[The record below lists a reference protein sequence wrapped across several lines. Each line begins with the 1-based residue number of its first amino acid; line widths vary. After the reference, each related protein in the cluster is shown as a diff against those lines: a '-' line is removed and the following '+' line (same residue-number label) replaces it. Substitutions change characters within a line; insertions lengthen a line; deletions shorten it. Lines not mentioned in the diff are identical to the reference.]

1 MFNKLADIRTK
12 LCDVL
17 SMLRKLVCI
26 GEVSIVDAQLRRV
39 KVTFPGLR
47 YPESDWLP
55 VLGMRSKNV
64 SISCNLEVGEQV
76 LCLFIPSGSMMSG
89 YVLGS
94 MANKSAKPYIANVDK
109 FGVQFKDGTL
119 LEYDQ
124 STQTGVLKIGG
135 GTPAITVN
143 SERVQIDSEV
153 IINGPT
159 TINDVTVVNASTLI
173 NDTLDVAGATTL
185 ADNLVVMQ
193 TVQGMMTASFTG
205 LVSAGGFGGP
215 TAGSAAVMSGGA
227 QMLGTVTIDGVEVA
241 VISHNHTDAEKRPTS
256 SAIQ

>member
-1 MFNKLADIRTK
+1 MFNKLAEIKNK
-12 LCDVL
+12 LSDVL

-39 KVTFPGLR
+39 RVTFPGLP

-55 VLGMRSKNV
+55 VLGMRSKSV

-135 GTPAITVN
+135 AAPAIIVN
-143 SERVQIDSEV
+143 PDKVLIDAKLEV
-153 IINGPT
+153 TGAT
-159 TINDVTVVNASTLI
+159 ELL
-173 NDTLDVAGATTL
+173 DTLKVVKATTL
-185 ADNLVVMQ
+185 MDTL
-193 TVQGMMTASFTG
+193 TGMKTATFTG
-205 LVSAGGFGGP
+205 LVGAAGYGSTTGG
-215 TAGSAAVMSGGA
+215 AAVMSSGA
-227 QMLGTVTIDGVEVA
+227 TLQGSVTINGVTVA
-241 VISHNHTDAEKRPTS
+241 VISHTHNDAEGRPTS
-256 SAIQ
+256 TANQ